1 MQGCNRESKGRRS
14 LFNGRFLRVAIE
26 TSTLGIGEIVYC
38 FVDEGFQF
46 RVKTQRDVNGVR
58 EGIFSHEDRYKF
70 ETYK

>member
-1 MQGCNRESKGRRS
+1 M
-14 LFNGRFLRVAIE
+14 FNGRFLRVVTE

-58 EGIFSHEDRYKF
+58 EVIFSHEDRYKF